1 MTREPNHPSAAR
13 SQRTRGRQH
22 LSVSPPPHL
31 LRDSMVL
38 SKLRKEQLQEKL
50 AELGETAPSRWT
62 KKEIIQRILEIDPE
76 ADKAPSKQRTDLQTR
91 IKDLGVAS
99 RKKSTLVEYCQSIG
113 LGVEPND
120 TIYRLEQR
128 ALRRLYDVSDPA
140 AEDVVG
146 FGRHSTET
154 YQEILVQRPTYAMWV
169 KQTAAETS
177 ETDYRLRRLANWL
190 EQQSTEEA
198 EMVRAPK
205 EKIKAKAKAVM
216 PPPSTAQSSSDN
228 TAVMIQSL
236 LETVQGLQQEVQEM
250 RAERPRKEVR
260 APPSET
266 DESKSSYQMVESRP
280 KSK

>member
-1 MTREPNHPSAAR
+1 
-13 SQRTRGRQH
+13 
-22 LSVSPPPHL
+22 
-31 LRDSMVL
+31 
-38 SKLRKEQLQEKL
+38 EQLQEKL

-62 KKEIIQRILEIDPE
+62 KKEIIQRILELDPE

-99 RKKSTLVEYCQSIG
+99 RKKSTLVDYCQSIG
-113 LGVEPND
+113 IGVEPND

-128 ALRRLYDVSDPA
+128 ALRRLYDVS
-140 AEDVVG
+140 
-146 FGRHSTET
+146 
-154 YQEILVQRPTYAMWV
+154 EILVQRPTYAMWV
-169 KQTAAETS
+169 KQTAAETT
-177 ETDYRLRRLANWL
+177 ETDYRLRRLAGWL
-190 EQQSTEEA
+190 EQQTTEEV

-205 EKIKAKAKAVM
+205 EKIKAKAKAM
-216 PPPSTAQSSSDN
+216 APPPSTAQSSSDN
-228 TAVMIQSL
+228 TAVLMQSL

-266 DESKSSYQMVESRP
+266 DESKSSYQMVEPRP